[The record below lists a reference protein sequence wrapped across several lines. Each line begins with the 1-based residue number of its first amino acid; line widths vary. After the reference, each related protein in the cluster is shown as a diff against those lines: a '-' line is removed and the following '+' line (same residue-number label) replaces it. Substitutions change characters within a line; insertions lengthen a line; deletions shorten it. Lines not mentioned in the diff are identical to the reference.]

1 MADKKTKVV
10 YELEPEI
17 NEEKV
22 EKEMSKVDKIAK
34 KHIKEIANGYIKLA
48 DEVANYKYPKQ
59 TVSKSGITHGVD
71 YSKLQKAQDDL
82 ISNWKKLSKQGFS
95 SRDEDVLNVLRSFRQ
110 YQNTAKSH
118 YSDKPYG
125 AENEDYQLS
134 KIRTTIGK
142 QITKYF
148 TRVMGNV
155 PVDGDKRG
163 MFTGTKSNELFERY
177 AKEALQKFKA
187 AQAAGVDLSKDEP
200 LTAEDKAA
208 ILKYEKELLKD
219 AMAKKVMAERE
230 YEKKHYKQTKK
241 AEEKALKK
249 IEKQRAEDAK
259 NAIQLPKGKIPEVA
273 LTSTEVEDLSKPRED
288 TRTAEE
294 KKADEASDRRTI
306 KGFESGATAR
316 KFNTPGNEIN
326 LGYRQQAWNPA
337 YLTKDLL
344 QKMERGGTYV
354 DQNSLMRQTAQYLP
368 QAIKHAMETLVAKID
383 KDETSRV
390 FNEFDASEKK
400 EWSKQANEIGM
411 SRLLLMN
418 VAKVQGALMAGR
430 KDTTAD
436 DLKNAITVALADA
449 IQNGNSEIAAENYNK
464 AITSITNMLMN
475 RYSNMKDRIGSNVR
489 RSNGEDEPDD
499 PEIGV
504 GRNYEEVKA
513 TLQEVF
519 KEFQE
524 TSEQLLKIAVKQYPE
539 FYGGKAT
546 NATKEKKITVFDQ
559 VFNQKLSELSNV
571 MTNSGK
577 TLSSLFD
584 YSLTENASERVAD
597 TKELKAARQSIDI
610 AKSDAED
617 GLNSE
622 ANTSTLFSH
631 QMTTNRLSGEIKDLL
646 YDIFSMISSA
656 ISVKPGK
663 GGSKGGSG
671 GPPNTGAIDGQYG
684 QGGAGSY
691 QSILLQI
698 TKSLNN
704 IDINVGN
711 ILQSIIQQTGY
722 MPNNLPALVPGEEV
736 KTHKEP
742 FVDKTNYIALAGKR
756 QKVEAE
762 NRKKEAEEEYNNW
775 LKEQE
780 EKEKIR
786 KKEQRKLNREAKKR
800 ASGGITNKVEQS
812 KVEASTPGFFGK
824 IQDSIRKSLKP
835 MTEAERIM
843 NANAAE
849 QMKMRAQRL
858 EMFGENNGRTL
869 SDTGDKAKV
878 KRTKQLFGW
887 QYKSDDKNKELFQDV
902 RLTKGFNAERTVDTT
917 KILGQL
923 NKVLS
928 GPEMFKAQT
937 GGAWQNLIGSM
948 TGYIGMPSLEKSRAE
963 AEGLNQIMANVRK
976 EVLDL
981 VQSIQAKE
989 MTLKGMQDM
998 GTAKFDK
1005 QGKISADSS
1014 SAAQKTFLDLE
1025 EQKGVLKAALAEV
1038 TMIDKVVGTTG
1049 GKVHEIIKQ
1058 LGFVMPE
1065 LMQNN
1070 TILQNI
1076 NAGLD
1081 KNGKALKFQTRSAEI
1096 LNYSFQLMS
1105 RHIGQMV
1112 KNWMMQLNPLTQIKK
1127 AFSDFAS
1134 YDVKW
1139 QRTMNVIKYN
1149 IRRIIRPF
1157 MEWLAQQFVNLIGL
1171 ANALIKGIGS
1181 AFGQNWDLFDKDAA
1195 RTEKMREDFEAMR
1208 DVSAGFDELHDIGS
1222 DATTDFSGDIY
1233 TPQWISLY
1241 DTIENFG
1248 KKIGDVLNGIKKFT
1262 EGWNF
1267 WTWLAVIGGALIGL
1281 KVLKWL
1287 INLFGK
1293 GKNPLQ
1299 SVADGLSF
1307 LEKAV
1312 GWAVLIWAFT
1322 EFTKALT
1329 DFVECMKSADWDD
1342 IAKSLIMLG
1351 GAFALLFAG
1360 IAGVQGITK
1369 LLGTTSGELFGLS
1382 ALVGVFAL
1390 FVKAIIPFIECVRDL
1405 GDEKVEVIA
1414 ASLMTL
1420 AAAFIA
1426 LIGGVAGVE
1435 GITKLIALDWQSL
1448 LGLAAVVGAL
1458 DLFVAAIVPFL
1469 ETVGQLGDEKWSA
1482 IGGMITG
1489 LVGAFVALASGVA
1502 LVSKFFTAMDWK
1514 AIGQLYVVA
1523 GAFEVF
1529 MFALIPFINAIK
1541 DVPFE
1546 TLAGGAI
1553 LIAGAFVA
1561 LGTAIAIMA
1570 PALTM
1575 LNWSSLAMGVI
1586 LMAAMAGIIWVLGEF
1601 VKSLQ
1606 GLTSEQLLAG
1616 LGLLAGAIITISV
1629 AIGVLAAVFTALVT
1643 TGIGAIAILLLA
1655 VVLGV
1660 VALIIVALADFVR
1673 ALGEAGE
1680 GIKTICEGI
1689 AEVIRTIGETISGI
1703 ITAVADGIATVVQ
1716 TIADGIKTVLE
1727 PIMDF
1732 MDSVMDKVVDL
1743 AKTIAQEIGE
1753 TIRTVIKTVGDVVLG
1768 IIDAIVDAIPNL
1780 LTSIVNFCNDIGPAI
1795 ENSVEAIIRS
1805 ITKLVNF
1812 VVSAVEYICNLV
1824 IGAINKFSVQVPD
1837 WVPGIGGTQF
1847 GFNLQKIEIPR
1858 FVPQYETGTNYVP
1871 NDGLAYLH
1879 KGEAVI
1885 PKKYNQPYQQ
1895 ATLSAEER
1903 AYMSQMIKTMESLD
1917 STMKQGI
1924 NVNGQFVQRGS
1935 DLVATVEKAN
1945 NRMSNKILSNRVY
1958 AR

>member
-59 TVSKSGITHGVD
+59 TVSKSGITRGTD

-95 SRDEDVLNVLRSFRQ
+95 SRDEDVLDVLRSFRQ

-118 YSDKPYG
+118 YSDRPYG
-125 AENEDYQLS
+125 AENEDHQLS
-134 KIRTTIGK
+134 RIRTTIGK

-155 PVDGDKRG
+155 PIDGDKRG

-230 YEKKHYKQTKK
+230 YEKKHYKQIKK
-241 AEEKALKK
+241 AEEKALEK
-249 IEKQRAEDAK
+249 IAKQRAEDAK
-259 NAIQLPKGKIPEVA
+259 NAIQLPKGKTPDVV

-294 KKADEASDRRTI
+294 KQADKRDDRRTI
-306 KGFESGATAR
+306 RGFESGATAR

-354 DQNSLMRQTAQYLP
+354 DTNSLLRQTAQYLP
-368 QAIKHAMETLVAKID
+368 QAIKHAMETLVVKID

-436 DLKNAITVALADA
+436 TLKDAITVALADA
-449 IQNGNSEIAAENYNK
+449 IQHGKSEIAAENYNK

-489 RSNGEDEPDD
+489 RSNGEGEPDD

-524 TSEQLLKIAVKQYPE
+524 TSEQLLKVAVKQYPE

-546 NATKEKKITVFDQ
+546 KATKEKKLTVFDQ
-559 VFNQKLSELSNV
+559 AFNQKLSELSNV

-577 TLSSLFD
+577 TLSSLFN
-584 YSLTENASERVAD
+584 YSLTENASERMAD

-610 AKSDAED
+610 AKADAED

-631 QMTTNRLSGEIKDLL
+631 QMSTNRLSGEIKDLL

-656 ISVKPGK
+656 ISVKP
-663 GGSKGGSG
+663 SKGGKGNNINPPNIGTTG
-671 GPPNTGAIDGQYG
+671 GPGE
-684 QGGAGSY
+684 QGGPGSY

-704 IDINVGN
+704 IDVNVGN
-711 ILQSIIQQTGY
+711 ILQSIIRETGY
-722 MPNNLPALVPGEEV
+722 IPNNLPALVEGQGV
-736 KTHKEP
+736 KDIPIEKDP
-742 FVDKTNYIALAGKR
+742 IVDKTRHDRLHNEKLKR
-756 QKVEAE
+756 EMEVDYEQRAKEI
-762 NRKKEAEEEYNNW
+762 EAEE
-775 LKEQE
+775 KA
-780 EKEKIR
+780 K

-800 ASGGITNKVEQS
+800 ASGGITSKVEQS
-812 KVEASTPGFFGK
+812 KVEASTPGLFGK
-824 IQDSIRKSLKP
+824 IQDGIRKSLKP

-917 KILGQL
+917 KILSTL
-923 NKVLS
+923 SKVLS

-937 GGAWQNLIGSM
+937 GGAWRNLIGSM

-1005 QGKISADSS
+1005 QGRISADSS

-1038 TMIDKVVGTTG
+1038 TMIDQVVGTTG
-1049 GKVHEIIKQ
+1049 GKVHKIIKQ

-1081 KNGKALKFQTRSAEI
+1081 KNGKALKFQKRTAEV

-1171 ANALIKGIGS
+1171 ANALIKGIGK

-1195 RTEKMREDFEAMR
+1195 NTEKMREDFEAMR

-1233 TPQWISLY
+1233 TPQWTSIY
-1241 DTIENFG
+1241 ETIENFG
-1248 KKIGDVLNGIKKFT
+1248 KKVGDIFKTIKDIVS
-1262 EGWNF
+1262 GMNF
-1267 WTWLAVIGGALIGL
+1267 WDWLILAGAALGGFLA
-1281 KVLKWL
+1281 LKWL
-1287 INLFGK
+1287 LGLFGK

-1299 SVADGLSF
+1299 SVADGF
-1307 LEKAV
+1307 KTLEKAV
-1312 GWAVLIWAFT
+1312 GWALLIWAFT

-1390 FVKAIIPFIECVRDL
+1390 FVKAIIPFIECIRDL

-1448 LGLAAVVGAL
+1448 LGLSAVVGAL

-1482 IGGMITG
+1482 IGGMVTG

-1529 MFALIPFINAIK
+1529 MFALIPFVNAIK
-1541 DVPFE
+1541 GVPFE

-1553 LIAGAFVA
+1553 LIAGAFIA
-1561 LGTAIAIMA
+1561 LGAAIAIMA

-1586 LMAAMAGIIWVLGEF
+1586 LMAAMAGIIWVLAEF
-1601 VKSLQ
+1601 TKSLQ
-1606 GLTSEQLLAG
+1606 GLTSEQLTAG
-1616 LGLLAGAIITISV
+1616 LGLLAGAITTISL
-1629 AIGVLAAVFTALVT
+1629 AIGILAAVFTALVT
-1643 TGIGAIAILLLA
+1643 TGIGAAAIALLA
-1655 VVLGV
+1655 LVLGV
-1660 VALIIVALADFVR
+1660 VALVIVAIADLVR
-1673 ALGEAGE
+1673 AIGEAGA
-1680 GIKTICEGI
+1680 GIKLICEGI
-1689 AEVIRTIGETISGI
+1689 AGVVTAIGEQLSNYVKTVGEAIAGI
-1703 ITAVADGIATVVQ
+1703 IEAIAN
-1716 TIADGIKTVLE
+1716 GIKTVLE

-1732 MDSVMDKVVDL
+1732 MDSVMGKVVDL

-1753 TIRTVIKTVGDVVLG
+1753 TVRTVIETVGEVVLG
-1768 IIDAIVDAIPNL
+1768 IVDAIVNAIPNL
-1780 LTSIVNFCNDIGPAI
+1780 LDSIIDFINELGPAI
-1795 ENSVEAIIRS
+1795 NNFVDGFIQAV
-1805 ITKLVNF
+1805 TKMVNF
-1812 VVSAVEYICNLV
+1812 AVSAFEYILNIGVDV
-1824 IGAINKFSVQVPD
+1824 INGLISAANT
-1837 WVPGIGGTQF
+1837 VPGVNIGYASRVS
-1847 GFNLQKIEIPR
+1847 IPR
-1858 FVPQYETGTNYVP
+1858 FVPAYEVGTNYVP

-1895 ATLSAEER
+1895 ATLSAEEK
-1903 AYMSQMIKTMESLD
+1903 AYMSQMIKTMKSLD
-1917 STMKQGI
+1917 GTMQQGI
-1924 NVNGQFVQRGS
+1924 NVKGQFVQRGS
-1935 DLVATVEKAN
+1935 DLVAVV
-1945 NRMSNKILSNRVY
+1945 NKTKSQSGADLLSNVAY

>member
-59 TVSKSGITHGVD
+59 TVSKSGITRGTD

-118 YSDKPYG
+118 YSDKPYD
-125 AENEDYQLS
+125 AENEDRQLS
-134 KIRTTIGK
+134 KIRTVIGK
-142 QITKYF
+142 QINKYF

-155 PVDGDKRG
+155 PIDGDKRG
-163 MFTGTKSNELFERY
+163 MFTGTKSNTLFERY
-177 AKEALQKFKA
+177 AQEALQKFKA

-259 NAIQLPKGKIPEVA
+259 NAVQLPKGKIPEVA

-288 TRTAEE
+288 TRTDEE
-294 KKADEASDRRTI
+294 KKADKASDRRTI
-306 KGFESGATAR
+306 KGFESGAAAR
-316 KFNTPGNEIN
+316 KFNTPNNDIQ
-326 LGYRQQAWNPA
+326 LGYRQQTWNPA

-344 QKMERGGTYV
+344 YKMERGGTYV
-354 DQNSLMRQTAQYLP
+354 DTNSLLRQTAAYLP
-368 QAIKHAMETLVAKID
+368 QALKNAMETLVVKID
-383 KDETSRV
+383 KDETARV
-390 FNEFDASEKK
+390 FNEFSGTEKEKWNKEASE
-400 EWSKQANEIGM
+400 AGM

-436 DLKNAITVALADA
+436 TLKDAITVALADA
-449 IQNGNSEIAAENYNK
+449 IQHGKSEIAAENYNK
-464 AITSITNMLMN
+464 AVTSITNLLMN
-475 RYSNMKDRIGSNVR
+475 RYSNMKDSIGSNVR
-489 RSNGEDEPDD
+489 RSNGEGEPDD

-519 KEFQE
+519 RDFQK
-524 TSEQLLKIAVKQYPE
+524 TSEELLKVAVKQYPE
-539 FYGGKAT
+539 YYDNKS
-546 NATKEKKITVFDQ
+546 NKPKQKEKITVFDQ

-577 TLSSLFD
+577 TLGSLFD
-584 YSLTENASERVAD
+584 YSLTENASERMAD
-597 TKELKAARQSIDI
+597 TKELKASRKAIDV
-610 AKSDAED
+610 AKEDAAD
-617 GLNSE
+617 GFNAE
-622 ANTSTLFSH
+622 ANTAKMLGH
-631 QMTTNRLSGEIKDLL
+631 QVSENRLSGEIKDLL
-646 YDIFSMISSA
+646 IDIFSMISSA
-656 ISVKPGK
+656 IASKSGGAGK
-663 GGSKGGSG
+663 GGGKKPPTSFIDDSLNGKGG
-671 GPPNTGAIDGQYG
+671 P
-684 QGGAGSY
+684 GSY
-691 QSILLQI
+691 QSILSQI
-698 TKSLNN
+698 TQHLRN
-704 IDINVGN
+704 IDVNVGN
-711 ILQSIIQQTGY
+711 ILQSIIHQTGY
-722 MPNNLPALVPGEEV
+722 IPTNLPATVEGQGV
-736 KTHKEP
+736 KSHDEP
-742 FVDKTNYIALAGKR
+742 FVDRTKTDKLAIKR
-756 QKVEAE
+756 RKIEAE
-762 NRKKEAEEEYNNW
+762 QRAKASEAEYDNW
-775 LKEQE
+775 LKQKEEE
-780 EKEKIR
+780 EKAR
-786 KKEQRKLNREAKKR
+786 KKAQRKLDREAKKR
-800 ASGGITNKVEQS
+800 ASGDITNKVDMT
-812 KVEASTPGFFGK
+812 KVVTSSPGIFGK
-824 IQDSIRKSLKP
+824 LEDTIKKSLSP

-843 NANAAE
+843 NANAQE
-849 QMKMRAQRL
+849 QMKMRAQRM
-858 EMFGENNGRTL
+858 ETFGENNGKKL

-887 QYKSDDKNKELFQDV
+887 QYKGDEKNKELFQDV
-902 RLTKGFNAERTVDTT
+902 RLTKGFNRERTVDTSS
-917 KILGQL
+917 ILSEIQ
-923 NKVLS
+923 KVLN

-937 GGAWQNLIGSM
+937 GGGLRNLIGSM

-963 AEGLNQIMANVRK
+963 VEGLNQVMANVRN
-976 EVLDL
+976 EVQDL
-981 VQSIQAKE
+981 LQSIQAKE
-989 MTLKGMQDM
+989 MTLEGMQDM
-998 GTAKFDK
+998 GTAKFTK
-1005 QGKISADSS
+1005 KGVITEDSS

-1038 TMIDKVVGTTG
+1038 KAIDQVVASCG
-1049 GKVHEIIKQ
+1049 GNVHKIIKN

-1070 TILQNI
+1070 TIIKNI

-1081 KNGKALKFQTRSAEI
+1081 KNGKALKFQTRTAEI
-1096 LNYSFQLMS
+1096 LNYSFQLMA
-1105 RHIGQMV
+1105 RHVGQMF

-1157 MEWLAQQFVNLIGL
+1157 MEWLAQQFINIIGL
-1171 ANALIKGIGS
+1171 VNALVKGIGK

-1195 RTEKMREDFEAMR
+1195 NTEKMREDFEAMR

-1233 TPQWISLY
+1233 TPQWTSIY
-1241 DTIENFG
+1241 ETIENFG
-1248 KKIGDVLNGIKKFT
+1248 KKVGDIFKTIKDIVS
-1262 EGWNF
+1262 GMNF
-1267 WTWLAVIGGALIGL
+1267 WDWLILAGAALGGFLA
-1281 KVLKWL
+1281 LKWL
-1287 INLFGK
+1287 LGLFGK

-1299 SVADGLSF
+1299 SVADGF
-1307 LEKAV
+1307 KTLEKAV
-1312 GWAVLIWAFT
+1312 GWALLIWAFT

-1390 FVKAIIPFIECVRDL
+1390 FVEAIIPFIECIRDL

-1414 ASLMTL
+1414 SSLMTL
-1420 AAAFIA
+1420 AAAFTA

-1448 LGLAAVVGAL
+1448 LGLSAVVGAL

-1469 ETVGQLGDEKWSA
+1469 ETVGQLGDDKWSA
-1482 IGGMITG
+1482 IGGMVTG
-1489 LVGAFVALASGVA
+1489 LVGAFIALAAGVA

-1529 MFALIPFINAIK
+1529 MFALIPFVNAIK
-1541 DVPFE
+1541 GIPFD
-1546 TLAGGAI
+1546 TLAGGAL
-1553 LIAGAFVA
+1553 LIAGAFIA
-1561 LGTAIAIMA
+1561 LGAAIAIMA
-1570 PALTM
+1570 PALSM

-1586 LMAAMAGIIWVLGEF
+1586 LMAAMAGIIWVLAEF
-1601 VKSLQ
+1601 TKSLQ
-1606 GLTSEQLLAG
+1606 GLTSEQLTAG
-1616 LGLLAGAIITISV
+1616 LGLLAGAITTISL
-1629 AIGVLAAVFTALVT
+1629 AIGILAAVFTALVT
-1643 TGIGAIAILLLA
+1643 TGIGAAAIALLA
-1655 VVLGV
+1655 LVLGV
-1660 VALIIVALADFVR
+1660 VALVIVAIADLVR
-1673 ALGEAGE
+1673 AIGEAGA
-1680 GIKTICEGI
+1680 GIKLICEGI
-1689 AEVIRTIGETISGI
+1689 AGVVTAIGEQLSNYVKTVGEAIAGI
-1703 ITAVADGIATVVQ
+1703 IEAIAN
-1716 TIADGIKTVLE
+1716 GIKTVLE

-1732 MDSVMDKVVDL
+1732 MDSVMGKVVDL
-1743 AKTIAQEIGE
+1743 AKTIAHEIGE
-1753 TIRTVIKTVGDVVLG
+1753 TVRTVIETVGEVVLG
-1768 IIDAIVDAIPNL
+1768 IVDAIMGAIPNL
-1780 LTSIVNFCNDIGPAI
+1780 LDSIIDFINELGPAI
-1795 ENSVEAIIRS
+1795 NNFVDGFIQAV
-1805 ITKLVNF
+1805 TKMVNF
-1812 VVSAVEYICNLV
+1812 AVSAFEYILNIGVDV
-1824 IGAINKFSVQVPD
+1824 INGLISAANA
-1837 WVPGIGGTQF
+1837 VPGVNIGYAS
-1847 GFNLQKIEIPR
+1847 KISIPR
-1858 FVPQYETGTNYVP
+1858 FVPAYEVGTNYVP

-1885 PKKYNQPYQQ
+1885 PKKYNQPYQPS
-1895 ATLSAEER
+1895 TLSSEER
-1903 AYMSQMIKTMESLD
+1903 EYMNKMIKTMESLD
-1917 STMKQGI
+1917 GTMKQGI

-1945 NRMSNKILSNRVY
+1945 NRMSNNILNNRVY